1 MLYILTY
8 NEQRFSDRFYIFDV
22 SIIHHMKFENSTLQ
36 FLNDLTANNNRDWF
50 TEQKP
55 RFTEIQNAVKVRFT
69 EMQVNLEKHDEIE
82 KMKVYRI
89 YRDVRFSKDKTPYN
103 PRLAVS
109 FSRLGKQLR
118 GGYFLQIKP
127 GGTMIGGGFWQ
138 PEKDDLYRLRKEIE
152 LDATEFRAILND
164 ANFVQY
170 FGGVFNGEELKSA
183 PRGFDKEHPDADLL
197 RKKGYIALRNFTDK
211 QVLAPNFLEEVDA
224 TFKAMRPF
232 FNLFSD
238 ILTTNLNGE
247 SLI

>member
-1 MLYILTY
+1 
-8 NEQRFSDRFYIFDV
+8 
-22 SIIHHMKFENSTLQ
+22 MKFEQATLQ
-36 FLNDLTANNNRDWF
+36 FLNDLTANNNREWF
-50 TEQKP
+50 TEHKP
-55 RFTEIQNAVKVRFT
+55 RFTEIQTAAKALFA

-109 FSRLGKQLR
+109 FSRQGKELR

-127 GGTMIGGGFWQ
+127 GETLLGGGFWQ

-152 LDATEFRAILND
+152 LDATEFRDVLN
-164 ANFVQY
+164 NPTFKKH
-170 FGGVFNGEELKSA
+170 FGGVFEGEELKSA
-183 PRGFDKEHPDADLL
+183 PRGFDKEHPDVDLL
-197 RKKGYIALRNFTDK
+197 RKKGFIAVRKFTDT
-211 QVLAPNFLEEVDA
+211 QVLAPNFLEELDSS
-224 TFKAMRPF
+224 FKALRPF

-238 ILTTNLNGE
+238 VLTTNLNGE

>member
-1 MLYILTY
+1 M
-8 NEQRFSDRFYIFDV
+8 Q
-22 SIIHHMKFENSTLQ
+22 FEDSTLQ
-36 FLNDLTANNNRDWF
+36 FLNNLTANNNRNWF
-50 TEQKP
+50 TENKP
-55 RFTEIQNAVKVRFT
+55 EFTEILNHAKTLFT

-109 FSRLGKQLR
+109 FSRLGAALR

-127 GGTMIGGGFWQ
+127 GETMIGGGFWQ

-152 LDATEFRAILND
+152 LDATEFRDVLN
-164 ANFVQY
+164 ATNYKKY
-170 FGGVFNGEELKSA
+170 FGGTFEGEELKSA
-183 PRGFDKEHPDADLL
+183 PRGFDKEHPDVDLL
-197 RKKGYIALRNFTDK
+197 RKKGFIAIRKFSDK
-211 QVLAPNFLEEVDA
+211 QVLATNFLEEVDA

-238 ILTTNLNGE
+238 VLTTNLNGE

>member
-1 MLYILTY
+1 M
-8 NEQRFSDRFYIFDV
+8 Q
-22 SIIHHMKFENSTLQ
+22 FEDSTLQ
-36 FLNDLTANNNRDWF
+36 FLNNLTANNNRNWF
-50 TEQKP
+50 TENKP
-55 RFTEIQNAVKVRFT
+55 EFTEILNHAKTLFT

-109 FSRLGKQLR
+109 FSRLGAALR

-127 GGTMIGGGFWQ
+127 GETMIGGGFWQ

-152 LDATEFRAILND
+152 LDATEFRDILKATNYKK
-164 ANFVQY
+164 Y
-170 FGGVFNGEELKSA
+170 FGGTFEGEELKSA
-183 PRGFDKEHPDADLL
+183 PRGFDKEHPDVDLL
-197 RKKGYIALRNFTDK
+197 RKKGFIAIRKFSDK
-211 QVLAPNFLEEVDA
+211 QVLATNFLEEVDA

-238 ILTTNLNGE
+238 VLTTNLNGE

>member
-1 MLYILTY
+1 M
-8 NEQRFSDRFYIFDV
+8 Q
-22 SIIHHMKFENSTLQ
+22 FEDSTLQ
-36 FLNDLTANNNRDWF
+36 FLNNLTANNNRIWF
-50 TEQKP
+50 TENKP
-55 RFTEIQNAVKVRFT
+55 EFTEILNHAKTLFT

-109 FSRLGKQLR
+109 FSRLGAALR

-127 GGTMIGGGFWQ
+127 GETMIGGGFWQ

-152 LDATEFRAILND
+152 LDATEFRDVLN
-164 ANFVQY
+164 ATNYKKY
-170 FGGVFNGEELKSA
+170 FGGTFEGEELKSA
-183 PRGFDKEHPDADLL
+183 PRGFDKEHPDVDLL
-197 RKKGYIALRNFTDK
+197 RKKGFIAIRKFSDK
-211 QVLAPNFLEEVDA
+211 QVLATNFLEEVDA

-238 ILTTNLNGE
+238 VLTTNLNGE
-247 SLI
+247 SLIK